1 MKAEYKHFTRVNKNL
16 FLIVEDLR
24 LRQEGLQNEV
34 RKMKN
39 ELERQDGTKRQ
50 LQDDLIELF
59 QTANNDKK
67 LKVMIV

>member
-34 RKMKN
+34 MKMKN